1 MPGKP
6 KKESPAQGRA
16 EEHLQCVRLKVLRRL
31 SDGRRR
37 CREESANERHAQNR
51 HVVRKTKVI
60 SFQDPFPEPR
70 RARATKP
77 DQ

>member
-1 MPGKP
+1 MVGVMPGWWWN
-6 KKESPAQGRA
+6 ALGF
-16 EEHLQCVRLKVLRRL
+16 VL
-31 SDGRRR
+31 GT
-37 CREESANERHAQNR
+37 REESANERHAQNR